1 VRAVGKV
8 RFGIS
13 IPEDLSRELDELA
26 EKTNVSRSELVE
38 QAIRNML
45 NDYIHYLVPH
55 ECEGVMVAVCPSDR
69 GSEAVI
75 EGFSDITTTYVHSHR
90 GGMCVEVLFLEGP
103 SKRISEL
110 HGRLTSLGCGVRF
123 LPGRAL
129 ESYAEARLG
138 GNRSK
143 G

>member
-1 VRAVGKV
+1 
-8 RFGIS
+8 
-13 IPEDLSRELDELA
+13 
-26 EKTNVSRSELVE
+26 
-38 QAIRNML
+38 ML

-75 EGFSDITTTYVHSHR
+75 EGFSDIATTYVHSHR